1 MGDLT
6 SAASGM
12 ADAVTSVFQC
22 EMEDTACAPM
32 ECLSIQA
39 DNVLKDRVDNFRPYF
54 ADYSDQHT
62 GLAQIGVSYR
72 LYLFLKTYIFYNINI
87 SYEHRP
93 HKQSV

>member
-32 ECLSIQA
+32 E
-39 DNVLKDRVDNFRPYF
+39 
-54 ADYSDQHT
+54 
-62 GLAQIGVSYR
+62 
-72 LYLFLKTYIFYNINI
+72 
-87 SYEHRP
+87 
-93 HKQSV
+93 